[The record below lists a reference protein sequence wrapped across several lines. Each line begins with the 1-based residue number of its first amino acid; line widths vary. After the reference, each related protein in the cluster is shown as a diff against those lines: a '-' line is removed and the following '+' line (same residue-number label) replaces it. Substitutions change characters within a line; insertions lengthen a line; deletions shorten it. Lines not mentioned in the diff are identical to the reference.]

1 VTTLVWPATAQR
13 KAPRLDPRIPP
24 TDRALYAEE
33 WKTRWRNPRVLVD
46 RDGVFLLVG
55 GKPLG
60 EDAKYVDDVAAAL
73 AALPRKAWPHGRVV
87 ALTKTGR
94 VRDSALFDRAREAI
108 ASLGVEAIETPVGCA
123 CE

>member
-1 VTTLVWPATAQR
+1 
-13 KAPRLDPRIPP
+13 
-24 TDRALYAEE
+24 
-33 WKTRWRNPRVLVD
+33 VLVD

-60 EDAKYVDDVAAAL
+60 EDAKYVDVVAAAL

-94 VRDSALFDRAREAI
+94 VRDSALFDRARAAI